1 MVTRSKL
8 MAAIRRRFVGADE
21 FEAAMNALRRE
32 NAEVFERLKDLST
45 RQTESV
51 AENERLAS
59 DVVALRREIAVLRTE
74 QRAVANTVSA
84 LEATVARL

>member
-1 MVTRSKL
+1 
-8 MAAIRRRFVGADE
+8 
-21 FEAAMNALRRE
+21 MNALRRE
-32 NAEVFERLKDLST
+32 NAEVLERLKDLST
-45 RQTESV
+45 RQTKSV